1 MILTPVFILMLI
13 MPALALIE
21 VLHVKKFTILWIII
35 TVFFGCLT
43 YIFDLFFLDFI
54 ISYTFTF
61 IASIIFYYVAIHQPV
76 KKEIWNEIARELYDS
91 EKDIERFKLEFEKH
105 IEMTL
110 NDFIEIADCY
120 AHEKITEF
128 KFNDFKLTIQDNFH
142 TLYKL
147 KK

>member
-61 IASIIFYYVAIHQPV
+61 IASIIFYYAAIHQPV

-91 EKDIERFKLEFEKH
+91 EEYIERFKLDFERH
-105 IEMTL
+105 TEMTL
-110 NDFIEIADCY
+110 ESFKDKAKCFT
-120 AHEKITEF
+120 HEKVFEY
-128 KFNDFKLTIQDNFH
+128 KFNNFKLTIELGYY